1 MEEWAAN
8 PQWWLSNV
16 VSTLMGIL
24 LAAALPSLYRRATVV
39 LRALMSQTRGRIH
52 RTYKSLKL
60 KRLKRAGALRFDS
73 VAIHRRIAFSYAMLT
88 LFMVV
93 GIATIIML
101 LMLPPRMGST
111 RAAFVVGI
119 FAAIPALGF
128 EIAWLRASSQV
139 DDLLKLRAKVKPSR
153 RGLR

>member
-24 LAAALPSLYRRATVV
+24 LAAALPSLYRRATVAF
-39 LRALMSQTRGRIH
+39 RSLMGRTKGRIQ
-52 RTYKSLKL
+52 RFYKSLRL
-60 KRLKRAGALRFDS
+60 KRLRRAKALRFDS
-73 VAIHRRIAFSYAMLT
+73 VAIHRRIAFSYAMLI
-88 LFMVV
+88 LFMIV
-93 GIATIIML
+93 GISTIVAL
-101 LMLPPRMGST
+101 LMLPAAVGSA
-111 RAAFVVGI
+111 RNAFVIGV

-128 EIAWLRASSQV
+128 EIAWLQASSQI
-139 DDLLKLRAKVKPSR
+139 DDLLKFRARVKRMR